1 MSAQKSIVHG
11 KNNLEP
17 KGQAIGF
24 ELDPT
29 TSFWCILFT
38 ECSRGQEPRSSE
50 TGGRWRTG
58 FWSDSV
64 ITTMVCNYQQLSLP

>member
-17 KGQAIGF
+17 EGQAIGF

-38 ECSRGQEPRSSE
+38 ECSRGQELVSSHPGNHSRKLIE
-50 TGGRWRTG
+50 P
-58 FWSDSV
+58 
-64 ITTMVCNYQQLSLP
+64 QLHRRGS